1 MAFSRVSD
9 EHGLDTDVHQRN
21 EELLGLRN
29 RHVVIVYAVE
39 EQRRR
44 LDSRNRANGL
54 MTYMHG
60 GKQYVV
66 IPTNGGYTA
75 MALP

>member
-29 RHVVIVYAVE
+29 RHVVIVYAVA

-44 LDSRNRANGL
+44 LDSRKIEWVSAPITRS
-54 MTYMHG
+54 
-60 GKQYVV
+60 
-66 IPTNGGYTA
+66 
-75 MALP
+75 

>member
-29 RHVVIVYAVE
+29 RHVVIVYAVA

-44 LDSRNRANGL
+44 LDSR
-54 MTYMHG
+54 
-60 GKQYVV
+60 K
-66 IPTNGGYTA
+66 IE
-75 MALP
+75 